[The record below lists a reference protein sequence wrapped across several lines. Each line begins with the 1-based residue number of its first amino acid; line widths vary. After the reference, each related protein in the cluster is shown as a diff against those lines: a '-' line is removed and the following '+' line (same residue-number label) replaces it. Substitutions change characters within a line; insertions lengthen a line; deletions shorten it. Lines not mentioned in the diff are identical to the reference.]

1 MKRKIVRMLAAAG
14 SFVVFASCQATLRA
28 YASELADG
36 AEYTVSNAR
45 EYGRLLMETVSSVY
59 GRERHEFYV
68 TGEDY
73 EPDTLIIAQ
82 MFPEIINISN
92 TKILEYEENGK
103 RYVTCRIGFERRP
116 EEDICSH
123 QWKTESL
130 EEESCLWGGKER
142 LSCEL
147 CGKEQIIST
156 APPGHVDKNGDTF
169 CDRCKDR
176 IEGEQEAERK
186 YWTTGEIQS
195 REIGGKTY
203 KFRCVDDD
211 YSVNH
216 SDNQKYALFLCEAVI
231 RSDVD
236 STDSKRKIITFGKT
250 NNYKTSDA
258 RKWLL
263 ESGKTSGKG
272 LAFVNTGVNSA
283 FFGKTEEG
291 TFMEF
296 LDTELSKKEL
306 PVQVVM
312 DQWFLLSLEEAL
324 KYRDILWEI
333 SGGESP
339 YSQGYWLRTPAFME
353 ESSNEFVYGE
363 WEYAVDL
370 VQGCIRPVQVSDG
383 AMGFRPAYC
392 LPQM

>member
-1 MKRKIVRMLAAAG
+1 MKRKIIKTLAAAG
-14 SFVVFASCQATLRA
+14 SFVVLANCQATLRS
-28 YASELADG
+28 YASEMADG

-45 EYGRLLMETVSSVY
+45 ECRRLLMEAVSSVY
-59 GRERHEFYV
+59 GRERNEFFV

-82 MFPEIINISN
+82 MFPETINISN

-103 RYVTCRIGFERRP
+103 KYVTCRIGFERRP
-116 EEDICSH
+116 GGDTCSH

-130 EEESCLWGGKER
+130 EEESCLWGRKEK
-142 LSCEL
+142 LICEL
-147 CGKEQIIST
+147 CGKEQIISA

-186 YWTTGEIQS
+186 YWTVGEIQS

-203 KFRCVDDD
+203 KFRCVDED
-211 YSVNH
+211 YSTNH

-231 RSDVD
+231 RSDID

-250 NNYKTSDA
+250 SNYKTSDA

-263 ESGKTSGKG
+263 ESGKASEKD
-272 LAFVNTGVNSA
+272 LAFINTGVNSA
-283 FFGKTEEG
+283 FSGKTEEG
-291 TFMEF
+291 AFMEF
-296 LDTELSKKEL
+296 SDAELSKMDL

-324 KYRDILWEI
+324 EYRDILWEV
-333 SGGESP
+333 SGKESP
-339 YSQGYWLRTPAFME
+339 YSQGYWLRTPVFME
-353 ESSNEFVYGE
+353 ESSNKFAYGE

-370 VQGCIRPVQVSDG
+370 IRGCIRPVQVSDG

>member
-1 MKRKIVRMLAAAG
+1 MKRKMMKTLAAAG
-14 SFVVFASCQATLRA
+14 SFVVLASCQAALRP

-36 AEYTVSNAR
+36 AEYAVSNGWECR
-45 EYGRLLMETVSSVY
+45 RLLMEVVSSVS

-73 EPDTLIIAQ
+73 EPDTLVIAQ
-82 MFPEIINISN
+82 MFPETINISN

-116 EEDICSH
+116 RGDICSH
-123 QWKTESL
+123 QWKMESL
-130 EEESCLWGGKER
+130 EGESCLWGGKER
-142 LSCEL
+142 WSCEL
-147 CGKEQIIST
+147 CGKEQVIST
-156 APPGHVDKNGDTF
+156 APPGHVDEDNDTF
-169 CDRCKDR
+169 CDRCKDK
-176 IEGEQEAERK
+176 IEGVQEAERK
-186 YWTTGEIQS
+186 YWTVGEIQS

-211 YSVNH
+211 YSTNH
-216 SDNQKYALFLCEAVI
+216 SDGQKYALFLCEAVI

-236 STDSKRKIITFGKT
+236 STDSKREIITFGKT
-250 NNYKTSDA
+250 NNYKVSDA
-258 RKWLL
+258 RKWLS
-263 ESGKTSGKG
+263 ESGKTSEKD

-283 FFGKTEEG
+283 FFGETEEG

-296 LDTELSKKEL
+296 SDTELMKQEL

-324 KYRDILWEI
+324 KYRDLLWEV

-339 YSQGYWLRTPAFME
+339 YSRGYWLRTPAFMAG
-353 ESSNEFVYGE
+353 SSGEFIYGD

-370 VQGCIRPVQVSDG
+370 ERGCICPVEVSDG
-383 AMGFRPAYC
+383 GIGLRPAYC